1 MPEPA
6 EAELRTHR
14 TRLYQTNDCESVT
27 MRNLDQLKNLVVM
40 AASDGSLTEQEISLL
55 VDRCAELGLTEDDL
69 EAAID
74 YAMSNEA
81 SIRLPEDRHDQLEVI
96 RDLVRMMAADGVL
109 SEVEKRLF
117 ALTAAKLG
125 IQRDELNK
133 IIDDLLA
140 NFKKP

>member
-1 MPEPA
+1 
-6 EAELRTHR
+6 
-14 TRLYQTNDCESVT
+14 

-55 VDRCAELGLTEDDL
+55 VDRCAELGLTEEDL
-69 EAAID
+69 ETAID

-81 SIRLPEDRHDQLEVI
+81 SIRLPEDRQEQLEVI

-109 SEVEKRLF
+109 TEVEKRLF